1 MNSNS
6 CVTFGLSLKENCSF
20 MEHMY
25 SHIKLCTLVHTIP
38 CFQYDLNCS
47 VLKYC
52 FDNLGAMDK
61 YLDLNERFITIFS
74 KSGFAHS

>member
-6 CVTFGLSLKENCSF
+6 YVTFGLSLKENCSF

-38 CFQYDLNCS
+38 CFQYDL
-47 VLKYC
+47 
-52 FDNLGAMDK
+52 
-61 YLDLNERFITIFS
+61 
-74 KSGFAHS
+74 SGS